1 MIENL
6 SKDESCWPNADGAG
20 IPTGENVR
28 LRIREGAKKPDGP
41 PCFTL
46 RNRRNNLKIELT
58 TEQLSMLRTL
68 QPMKREELG
77 KTEFLAISHAI
88 ECAEDCDEGM
98 PLLDVF
104 TLRLY
109 HRDGT
114 MGERIL
120 QHSSTVILTQSD

>member
-1 MIENL
+1 MIENQ
-6 SKDESCWPNADGAG
+6 SQDESYSANDDGIRTQEPA
-20 IPTGENVR
+20 R
-28 LRIREGAKKPDGP
+28 LRTREGVEKADGP

-58 TEQLSMLRTL
+58 ADQLSMLRAL

-109 HRDGT
+109 HRDGS
-114 MGERIL
+114 MGERRL
-120 QHSSTVILTQSD
+120 QHSSTVMLCSAIH